1 MPRLPARLAPLLA
14 EIPVLVAVG
23 VLAVVLTPAR
33 TPPGPAVRPPGV
45 TARVASCDLR
55 NAGSA
60 TVTYTVV
67 NGDRVEHAYK
77 VELTVAAAGS
87 PLGGGVGLINHV
99 AAGAT
104 VTGRALVAV
113 RANPPDAACAVNAT
127 AYDGHA
133 GHGS

>member
-1 MPRLPARLAPLLA
+1 MPRLPARLTPLLA

-23 VLAVVLTPAR
+23 VLAVLPTRASTPG
-33 TPPGPAVRPPGV
+33 TPQRV
-45 TARVASCDLR
+45 TARIASCDLQ

-60 TVTYTVV
+60 NVTYTVA

-87 PLGGGVGLINHV
+87 PIGAGVGLVNRV
-99 AAGAT
+99 APGAT
-104 VTGRALVAV
+104 ATGRALIVV
-113 RANPPDAACAVNAT
+113 RANPPDAACMVGAT
-127 AYDGHA
+127 AHDGHA

>member
-1 MPRLPARLAPLLA
+1 MLRLPARLAPLLA

-23 VLAVVLTPAR
+23 VLAVVLTPAS
-33 TPPGPAVRPPGV
+33 TPAGPQRV
-45 TARVASCDLR
+45 TARVASCDLQ

-60 TVTYTVV
+60 NVTYSVV

-87 PLGGGVGLINHV
+87 PLGAGVGLVNRV
-99 AAGAT
+99 APGAT
-104 VTGRALVAV
+104 ATGRALIVV
-113 RANPPDAACAVNAT
+113 RANPPDAACLLSAT
-127 AYDGHA
+127 AHDGHA